1 MLLLLRPDPGAFSYV
16 GALVLNAMLARLLI
30 VPSTIFAY
38 GPVKGPWDLDIW
50 LAGDGKGEFE
60 LEWLDRLYGFWCRI
74 YKEKLEKKLNTEMRH
89 L

>member
-38 GPVKGPWDLDIW
+38 GPVKGPWDLDI
-50 LAGDGKGEFE
+50 
-60 LEWLDRLYGFWCRI
+60 
-74 YKEKLEKKLNTEMRH
+74 
-89 L
+89 